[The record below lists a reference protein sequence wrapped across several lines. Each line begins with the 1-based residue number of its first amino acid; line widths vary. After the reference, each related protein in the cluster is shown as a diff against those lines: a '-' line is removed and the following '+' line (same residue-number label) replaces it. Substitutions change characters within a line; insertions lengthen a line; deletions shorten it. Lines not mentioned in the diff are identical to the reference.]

1 LHFARKTEILREFIK
16 SGGDDDMTTY
26 FVCGRCGK
34 ARKREEVVI
43 VSASEYGVDD
53 GFVAIRCKE
62 HKNALS
68 AARRAAWRHARRVKE
83 RRRGQE
89 VM

>member
-1 LHFARKTEILREFIK
+1 MHFARKTEILREFIK
-16 SGGDDDMTTY
+16 SGGDDDMTY

-43 VSASEYGVDD
+43 VSASVYGVDD

-62 HKNALS
+62 HKSALS

-83 RRRGQE
+83 RRRQE

>member
-1 LHFARKTEILREFIK
+1 MVE
-16 SGGDDDMTTY
+16 TY

-43 VSASEYGVDD
+43 VSSSVYGVND

-62 HKNALS
+62 HKNAYE
-68 AARRAAWRHARRVKE
+68 AARRAAWRHAKRVKE
-83 RRRGQE
+83 KMRERGDGDAYDY
-89 VM
+89 